1 MTKTLLST
9 TAALM
14 LALSL
19 SSPALASSYES
30 VSDETQTAI
39 RTLLEADGYEVRK
52 IERDDGRYEVYALKN
67 GERFEVY
74 VSTDLQIVRIKRA
87 D

>member
-1 MTKTLLST
+1 MTKTPLST

-39 RTLLEADGYEVRK
+39 RSLLEADGYEVRK

-74 VSTDLQIVRIKRA
+74 VSTDLQVVRIKRA